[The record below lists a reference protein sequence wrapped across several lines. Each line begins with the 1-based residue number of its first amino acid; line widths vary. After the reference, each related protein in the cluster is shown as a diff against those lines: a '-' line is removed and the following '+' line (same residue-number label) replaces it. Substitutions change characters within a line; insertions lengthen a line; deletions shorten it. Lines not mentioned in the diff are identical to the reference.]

1 MANQSHAT
9 RTLTVRATLH
19 STRSGGQL
27 PPVRAYLFDSR
38 DRLIESKAAGRE
50 PVTFQ
55 IAGNQRY
62 RVTVGPDLVSEKERG
77 AADLASLLA
86 NAKAI
91 SRDYIPQLANEALD
105 FDIYQNIWF
114 CWWQTCILVHGRVQK
129 LLNPGGTPPQYAPIC
144 TGTVQIFQVD
154 LGCTLDS
161 LASFDVVLLRD
172 RLVNALRG
180 ISATEVAAIAPPTS
194 FRAPRLAAA
203 RRVQTSAVLGRS
215 TPTRKTADATVP
227 ELSLGHGAAFGNISL
242 TEAIATLPTLH
253 GDNLKQFIIA
263 QKPILWPYF
272 CELVPDWAFCW
283 QELGEVSLQ
292 SDGSFAAEICF
303 WCPDDF
309 PDLYFEVVQN
319 VGGVDREISDPP
331 IACNT
336 YYNYDGSQEVVITV
350 DDPSAV
356 ACLPDPGRPIP
367 GNELFVWPTA
377 IGNQDLVN
385 ITDLEGNPAI
395 SSSSTGLLSGATPWG
410 GTLSLQ
416 VVFDPNLKTSSAIRY
431 YRWSYQFEGDSG
443 FTPITATVTHRYM
456 TVTYSPLMIHLNAVT
471 LGPQPVGTTT
481 NLFAVPDPF
490 PGDGWVD
497 IYDPYDRPFAYFD
510 STDNQ
515 LQPFTYTDSDALP
528 RRSGL
533 VTLLLEMFDGAGHL
547 VPAANLGGPGPFKF
561 VLPDL
566 ATPGQYTSVLTS
578 NNITAAG
585 QLTFRVR
592 VDNNNVIAQLPG
604 VTTPIG
610 SADECGILHYA
621 NGSQLVDVQYVA
633 THPNNFLSWS
643 IGIWKGLSGEIKS
656 AGGTTSSPP
665 MSLPAPSTPGSFN
678 NLASALLGSCVDA
691 AFAVNLD
698 VDTTATDGYSQQ
710 SQYDRDAT
718 IAFALIHS

>member
-1 MANQSHAT
+1 
-9 RTLTVRATLH
+9 LH
-19 STRSGGQL
+19 SERDGGQL
-27 PPVRAYLFDSR
+27 PPARAYLFDSR
-38 DRLIESKAAGRE
+38 DRLVDSKPAGRE
-50 PVTFQ
+50 PVTFP
-55 IAGNQRY
+55 IAGDQRY
-62 RVTVGPDLVSEKERG
+62 RVTVGPDLVSGKESG
-77 AADLASLLA
+77 PSDLGNQLAS
-86 NAKAI
+86 AKAV
-91 SRDYIPQLANEALD
+91 SLDYIPRLANETLD
-105 FDIYQNIWF
+105 FEIYQNIWF

-154 LGCTLDS
+154 LGCTLDC

-172 RLVNALRG
+172 RLVSLMRG
-180 ISATEVAAIAPPTS
+180 IPVLEQATVLAQPAS

-203 RRVQTSAVLGRS
+203 RRAQTSAVLGRS
-215 TPTRKTADATVP
+215 TPARKIAESAASGFSPITTATAKANLSLADAIT
-227 ELSLGHGAAFGNISL
+227 
-242 TEAIATLPTLH
+242 TLPTLH
-253 GDNLKQFIIA
+253 GDPLKQFIVA
-263 QKPILWPYF
+263 QKAILWPYF
-272 CELVPDWAFCW
+272 CELIPDWAFCW
-283 QELGEVSLQ
+283 QELGEVSIQ

-331 IACNT
+331 IACST
-336 YYNYDGSQEVVITV
+336 YYDYDGSTDVVITV

-385 ITDLEGNPAI
+385 ITDLEGNPAT
-395 SSSSTGLLSGATPWG
+395 STAATGLLSGATPWG
-410 GTLSLQ
+410 GSLSLQ
-416 VVFDPNLKTSSAIRY
+416 MVFDPNLKTSSAIRY
-431 YRWSYQFEGDSG
+431 YRWSYQFEGDAG
-443 FTPITATVTHRYM
+443 FTPISATVTHRYM
-456 TVTYSPLMIHLNAVT
+456 TVTYGPLMIHLNPVT
-471 LGPQPVGTTT
+471 LGPQTVGVTT

-497 IYDPYDRPFAYFD
+497 INDPYDRPFAYFD

-515 LQPFTYTDSDALP
+515 LQPFSYTDSNALP

-533 VTLLLEMFDGAGHL
+533 CTLLLEMFDGAGHL

-578 NNITAAG
+578 NNITPAG

-592 VDNNNVIAQLPG
+592 VDNNDVVAQLPG

-621 NGSQLVDVQYVA
+621 SGNDLVDVQYVA
-633 THPNNFLSWS
+633 THPNNYLNWA

-656 AGGTTSSPP
+656 ASGSTSSPP
-665 MSLPAPSTPGSFN
+665 WSLPAPSTPGSFN
-678 NLASALLGSCVDA
+678 NPASALLGSCIDA

-698 VDTTATDGYSQQ
+698 VDTTATDGYGRQ

-718 IAFALIHS
+718 IAFALIH